1 MTLTSTL
8 RAILTMG
15 RGVVEG
21 LPDLEPGSDPIE
33 MFGKWFAAANEAG
46 ILMPEAMTLATASR
60 AGIPSAR
67 MVLLKEFDR
76 KGFVFYTNYSS
87 RKAAELEEN
96 PHAALLFHWTVL
108 QRQVRI
114 EGTAARVSEAE
125 SYAYFR
131 TRARG
136 SRIGAWAS
144 QQSASLDSRG
154 TLETRVREID
164 AKYPGEEVP
173 LPPFWGGYRIAPSS
187 IEFWQGRVNRLH
199 DRLRYD
205 RTEDGWSITR
215 LYP

>member
-21 LPDLEPGSDPIE
+21 LPDLEAGSDPIE
-33 MFGKWFAAANEAG
+33 MFGKWFTAANEAG
-46 ILMPEAMTLATASR
+46 ILMPEAMTLATANR
-60 AGIPSAR
+60 AGVPSAR
-67 MVLLKEFDR
+67 MVLLKEFDD
-76 KGFVFYTNYSS
+76 KGFVFYTNYGS
-87 RKAAELEEN
+87 RKATELEEN

-114 EGTAARVSEAE
+114 EGTATRVSEAE
-125 SYAYFR
+125 SFAYFR

-144 QQSASLDSRG
+144 QQSAALDSRS
-154 TLETRVREID
+154 TLETRVRDID

-173 LPPFWGGYRIAPSS
+173 LPPFWGGYRIVPSR

-205 RTEDGWSITR
+205 RAGDGWSITR

>member
-60 AGIPSAR
+60 AGVPSAR
-67 MVLLKEFDR
+67 MVLLKEFDG

-87 RKAAELEEN
+87 RKATELEEN

-114 EGTAARVSEAE
+114 EGTATRVSEAE
-125 SYAYFR
+125 SFAYFR

-144 QQSASLDSRG
+144 QQSASLDSRS
-154 TLETRVREID
+154 TLETRVRDID